1 MEQNKPDLLYQEPF
15 IALEVRNDKE
25 GNSLCSIVLDDGQ
38 ELVLTA
44 HEIMGLY
51 SILNN
56 NMPELKKYFKE
67 TIKPF
72 MEGYNG
78 YKIEN

>member
-1 MEQNKPDLLYQEPF
+1 MTKNDKPDLMYQEPF
-15 IALEVRNDKE
+15 IALEVRNDGE
-25 GNSLCSIVLDDGQ
+25 GNSLCSIVLDDEQ

-51 SILNN
+51 HILHN
-56 NMPELKKYFKE
+56 NMPQLKQYFNE

-72 MEGYNG
+72 MEGYE
-78 YKIEN
+78 Y